1 MDASESGRVSTKQ
14 QRIAKLAKQSPEM
27 SLTSLA
33 YHMDME
39 WMREAYRRTR
49 KDGALGVDKVTAAE
63 YEENLEE
70 NLGGLLER
78 AKAGSY
84 KAPPV
89 RRAYIPKG
97 DNEYRPIGIPTLEDK
112 VMQKAVVM
120 LLEPIYEQD
129 FLGCSYGFR
138 PERNAHQALES
149 IWKNTMNMAEV
160 WVLDVDIKNYFGTIK
175 HQQLHEILRHRVNDG
190 VIRRLIG
197 KWLKAGVAENGNV
210 SYPEE
215 GTPQG
220 GVISPLLSNIYL
232 HEVLDAWYERDVRP
246 RMTGRTFLLRYA
258 DDFILGFANKKDAL
272 RVMEVL
278 PKRFDKYGLTIHPEK
293 TRLVRFTRPTTRDG
307 GGEDPGSFDFLGF
320 THYWGKSRKGNWVV
334 QRKTIGKRL
343 SRKLAEV
350 SDWCRRNRHKPV
362 KEQGKLLELKLK
374 GHYGYY
380 GIIGNTRSLRKYFRG
395 VQYAWYKWLNRR
407 RGNRDRPWSVFEEYI
422 SPRFLPEPRIR
433 HSIYSRR
440 A

>member
-70 NLGGLLER
+70 NLGSLLER

-129 FLGCSYGFR
+129 FLECSYGFR
-138 PERNAHQALES
+138 PQRNAHQALES
-149 IWKNTMNMAEV
+149 IWKNIMCMAEV

-190 VIRRLIG
+190 VVRRLIG
-197 KWLKAGVAENGNV
+197 KWLKAGEAEEGNV
-210 SYPEE
+210 SYPDE

-232 HEVLDAWYERDVRP
+232 HEVLD
-246 RMTGRTFLLRYA
+246 
-258 DDFILGFANKKDAL
+258 
-272 RVMEVL
+272 
-278 PKRFDKYGLTIHPEK
+278 
-293 TRLVRFTRPTTRDG
+293 G
-307 GGEDPGSFDFLGF
+307 GCPVF
-320 THYWGKSRKGNWVV
+320 WG
-334 QRKTIGKRL
+334 I
-343 SRKLAEV
+343 
-350 SDWCRRNRHKPV
+350 
-362 KEQGKLLELKLK
+362 
-374 GHYGYY
+374 
-380 GIIGNTRSLRKYFRG
+380 
-395 VQYAWYKWLNRR
+395 
-407 RGNRDRPWSVFEEYI
+407 
-422 SPRFLPEPRIR
+422 
-433 HSIYSRR
+433 
-440 A
+440 